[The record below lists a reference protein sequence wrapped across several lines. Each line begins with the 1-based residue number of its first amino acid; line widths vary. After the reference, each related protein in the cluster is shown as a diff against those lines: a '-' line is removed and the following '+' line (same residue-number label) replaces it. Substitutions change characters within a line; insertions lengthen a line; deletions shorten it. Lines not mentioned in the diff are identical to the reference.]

1 MGILNSTKLKS
12 HDIKEIH
19 IWSYRV
25 LLDDIPSKPWL
36 IKHYS
41 KELEKSLI
49 HQIFWQ
55 AFKLAKL
62 VSREKCDILYTTD
75 ASTFCRF
82 KPMVVMSQDLS
93 CYENEIIKSYGYFN
107 YALFRLYS
115 ILILQN
121 IAFRSSAGVIF
132 LTKYA
137 SKLVQSSCGHLKN
150 FSIIPHGIS
159 KEFKLA
165 QNNKE
170 WPINNDEPIR
180 CIYVSPLLLYKH
192 QWIVVR
198 AIYELRKKG
207 YNIILTL
214 IGGGSGKAK
223 KILNNQINKLDP
235 NKLFVFQMDFVS
247 QKEIINQLKSS
258 HIFLF
263 ASSCENMP
271 ITLLE
276 AMAVGIP
283 IACSSKGPMSEILE
297 NGGIYFD
304 PKKHYSISEAVEK
317 IIINI
322 LLRDKN
328 KLNAKQISNKY
339 SWERCAHETWNF
351 ISGTYWRINK

>member
-1 MGILNSTKLKS
+1 
-12 HDIKEIH
+12 
-19 IWSYRV
+19 
-25 LLDDIPSKPWL
+25 
-36 IKHYS
+36 
-41 KELEKSLI
+41 
-49 HQIFWQ
+49 
-55 AFKLAKL
+55 
-62 VSREKCDILYTTD
+62 
-75 ASTFCRF
+75 
-82 KPMVVMSQDLS
+82 
-93 CYENEIIKSYGYFN
+93 
-107 YALFRLYS
+107 LYS

-132 LTKYA
+132 LTKYS

-159 KEFKLA
+159 SDFKLA

-170 WPINNDEPIR
+170 WPINNEEPIK
-180 CIYVSPLLLYKH
+180 CIYVSPLFLYKN

-207 YNIILTL
+207 YNVNLTL

-223 KILNNQINKLDP
+223 KIIDSEINIMDP
-235 NKLFVFQMDFVS
+235 NKLFVSQMDFVS

-283 IACSSKGPMSEILE
+283 IACSSKGPMPEILE
-297 NGGIYFD
+297 NGGVYFD
-304 PKKHYSISEAVEK
+304 PKKHDSISEAVEK
-317 IIINI
+317 IIINN
-322 LLRDKN
+322 LLRYKN
-328 KLNAKQISNKY
+328 KLNAKQVSDKY
-339 SWERCAHETWNF
+339 SWERCAHETWNY
-351 ISGTYWRINK
+351 ISETYWRINK